1 MANMIKKKHDDKW
14 TTCSECGAIV
24 KRNNLP
30 RHMKY
35 VHGKITEGSEGPSEK
50 TLPEKQQSSRFSTKK
65 IIAVAIIAFVVMG
78 AALFFLLGP
87 LRGSDEGGG
96 GNIGASPKCTAVNPR
111 GVSVS
116 IFTTISVNF
125 SEPMNKSSVESAFS
139 ILPEVNGSFTWDD
152 DTLIFTPS
160 SPLENATT
168 YTITISD
175 NAMNE
180 TGAHLETTTI
190 WSFVT
195 EGGALEH
202 GVGSGADDF
211 WINYPSDHPQS
222 DQSVSHPQWVLGAL
236 ENKPVVI
243 LAHSEGCYPCIQQQ
257 GAMQTVLEEY
267 GDQVTYFDILTDGSD
282 VRAWDVYNGY
292 YPLAGSWYIPL
303 TVILTNVEDNEG
315 STHVGWHS
323 TVGATGAEWITGYVE
338 DAINYYMQTG

>member
-35 VHGKITEGSEGPSEK
+35 VHGKITEGSKGPSEK

-65 IIAVAIIAFVVMG
+65 IIAGAIIVFVAMG
-78 AALFFLLGP
+78 AALIFLKTP
-87 LRGSDEGGG
+87 LERDDGGSTEVL
-96 GNIGASPKCTAVNPR
+96 PKCTDVNPA
-111 GVSVS
+111 GLSVSV
-116 IFTTISVNF
+116 FTPISVNF
-125 SEPMNKSSVESAFS
+125 SAPMNKSSVESAFS

-168 YTITISD
+168 YTITIFD

-190 WSFVT
+190 WSFAT

-211 WINYPSDHPQS
+211 WINYPSDHPRSGQL
-222 DQSVSHPQWVLGAL
+222 VSHPQWILDAL

-243 LAHSEGCYPCIQQQ
+243 VAHSEGCSPCIMQQS
-257 GAMQTVLEEY
+257 AMETVREEY
-267 GDQVTYFDILTDGSD
+267 GDQATYFDLLTDGSD
-282 VRAWDVYNGY
+282 ARALDVFNSY
-292 YPLAGSWYIPL
+292 YPRAGSWYIPL

>member
-35 VHGKITEGSEGPSEK
+35 VHGKITEGSKGPSEK

-65 IIAVAIIAFVVMG
+65 IIAGAIIVFVAMG
-78 AALFFLLGP
+78 AALIFLKTP
-87 LRGSDEGGG
+87 LERDDGGSTEVL
-96 GNIGASPKCTAVNPR
+96 PKCTDVNPA
-111 GVSVS
+111 GLSVSV
-116 IFTTISVNF
+116 FTPISVNF

-152 DTLIFTPS
+152 ATLIFTPS

-190 WSFVT
+190 WSFTT

-222 DQSVSHPQWVLGAL
+222 GQSVSHPQWILGAL

-267 GDQVTYFDILTDGSD
+267 GDQVTYFDLLTDGSD